1 MTRGIVAVVL
11 TGILISGGGCGRAT
25 SGDSASEVAANGWL
39 AAPVIETASRSP
51 GAVALQG
58 RASPRSR
65 VVLRGE
71 TDTAFAV
78 SADDDGRFTIR
89 MGGPAVDGLYVIEVQ
104 DGETAVPSP
113 FRLLVAGD
121 PSGPIALI
129 GAGSPTRR
137 LDPGTGL
144 DVIDSD
150 GRSRIAS
157 GRAAPGTSVSITIA
171 GRSPLRATAGA
182 DGRWSVAVGGAS
194 GAASLTVDDLA
205 YAYPGD
211 GLIDG
216 VDRLQRVE
224 DGFGLRWSLSET
236 AQQTSW
242 FPDRSAP

>member
-11 TGILISGGGCGRAT
+11 TGFLISGGGCGKAA
-25 SGDSASEVAANGWL
+25 SSDPASEAAANGWL
-39 AAPVIETASRSP
+39 AAPVIETAFRAP
-51 GAVALQG
+51 GAVTLKG
-58 RASPRSR
+58 RASPGSR

-71 TDTAFAV
+71 ADTALAV
-78 SADDDGRFTIR
+78 SADDDGRFMIR
-89 MGGPAVDGLYVIEVQ
+89 MGGPAIDGFYVIEVQ

-121 PSGPIALI
+121 PSGPIALV

-171 GRSPLRATAGA
+171 GRSPLMTTAGA

-194 GAASLTVDDLA
+194 GAANLTVDGRS

-216 VDRLQRVE
+216 VDRLRRA
-224 DGFGLRWSLSET
+224 GNGIGLRWSLSET